1 MNKPR
6 SIAMAGGRPTIYKPE
21 NAEIARHSCM
31 LGATN
36 DTLAERFAVCR
47 RTIDNWIA
55 TIPDFSDAVRQGRE
69 VADEAMVSALFTRAT
84 GMEQKMTKVF
94 CHRGQPV
101 TADYTVHLPPDVR
114 ACIFW
119 LRNRRPDQWRENRP
133 LVEEEEH
140 DPNWVS
146 ELEAASERVR
156 LAAVAER
163 SRASA
168 DQSAGEGAERRE
180 ADAPALPVPSEAE
193 GSEAE
198 RAVRSAAER
207 LHVHT
212 VQS

>member
-1 MNKPR
+1 VNELR

-21 NAEIARHSCM
+21 NAEIARHTCM

-36 DTLAERFAVCR
+36 EALAGRFEVCR

-55 TIPDFSDAVRQGRE
+55 TIPEFSDAVRYGRE
-69 VADEAMVSALFTRAT
+69 VADEAVISALFARAT

-101 TADYTVHLPPDVR
+101 TANYTVQLPPDVR
-114 ACIFW
+114 ACFFW
-119 LRNRRPDQWRENRP
+119 LRNRRPWQWRENRP
-133 LVEEEEH
+133 LVEEE
-140 DPNWVS
+140 DDGDRVS

-163 SRASA
+163 AT
-168 DQSAGEGAERRE
+168 QSAAEG
-180 ADAPALPVPSEAE
+180 PALPVPSEAE

-207 LHVHT
+207 LRVHL
-212 VQS
+212 

>member
-1 MNKPR
+1 MR
-6 SIAMAGGRPTIYKPE
+6 SIAMSGGRPTNYRPE
-21 NAEIARHSCM
+21 NAEIAYSACM

-36 DTLAERFAVCR
+36 ETLAERFGVCR

-55 TIPDFSDAVRQGRE
+55 TIPEFSHAVKQGRE
-69 VADEAMVSALFTRAT
+69 GADEAVISALFARAT

-101 TADYTVHLPPDVR
+101 TANYTVQLPPDVR
-114 ACIFW
+114 ACFFW
-119 LRNRRPDQWRENRP
+119 LRNRRPEQWRENRP
-133 LVEEEEH
+133 LVEEEDG
-140 DPNWVS
+140 DPDWVS

-163 SRASA
+163 AT
-168 DQSAGEGAERRE
+168 QSAAEG
-180 ADAPALPVPSEAE
+180 PALPVPSEAE

-207 LHVHT
+207 LRVHL
-212 VQS
+212 